1 MVNERTRGP
10 FLTTRAVLCALH
22 AISNCTKTLQY
33 VNNPKVGGIVIF
45 GVRFESVVSNAI
57 LGPLVGVVIGAYAY
71 GLWKLKP
78 WIAPLGFLLVYLAIA
93 FTGLNRHRAAPRL
106 SPREVGRRL
115 IFALSICLIPHMG
128 GSGVKGDAGYFN
140 RLRSI
145 T

>member
-1 MVNERTRGP
+1 VIRRSVDRRLLRIVGRDQFPSSAYVVPVGP
-10 FLTTRAVLCALH
+10 QWYRR
-22 AISNCTKTLQY
+22 SS
-33 VNNPKVGGIVIF
+33 
-45 GVRFESVVSNAI
+45 RFWYRQT
-57 LGPLVGVVIGAYAY
+57 GPEV
-71 GLWKLKP
+71 P
-78 WIAPLGFLLVYLAIA
+78 PLGFLLMYLAIA

-128 GSGVKGDAGYFN
+128 GSSVKGDAGYFN